1 MDVKLCTTLGIR
13 GFQVF
18 VYHWIIFSTVY
29 TNCRGTISTKE
40 RESKEFCTNGS
51 EIFVSLAL
59 ALIRVRYF
67 CASMHHRLSN
77 LFAMRRTKVQIKT
90 RPYDLPR
97 IPIFPSFPFFLH
109 SSRID
114 NESSKKFTELK
125 SKIMHM

>member
-13 GFQVF
+13 RFQVF

-59 ALIRVRYF
+59 ALIRVRI
-67 CASMHHRLSN
+67 
-77 LFAMRRTKVQIKT
+77 FALRCIIVYQTCSQCGERRSKLKLALT
-90 RPYDLPR
+90 
-97 IPIFPSFPFFLH
+97 IFLVFQFSSFPFFLH